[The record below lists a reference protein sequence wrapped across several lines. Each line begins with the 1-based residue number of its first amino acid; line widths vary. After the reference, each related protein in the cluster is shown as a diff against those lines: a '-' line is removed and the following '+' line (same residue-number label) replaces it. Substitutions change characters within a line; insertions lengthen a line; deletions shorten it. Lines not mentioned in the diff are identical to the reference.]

1 MIVNVDCVVKFNNE
15 FIDMKI
21 NIDKC
26 FKKKK
31 TLTKYNIYIKNNFHR
46 IKAIYPELKAPEIIR
61 IIAKEWQP
69 VSHPHFWHHVCQAAM
84 KKASI
89 CWLDVG

>member
-1 MIVNVDCVVKFNNE
+1 MVRNVDCIVEFNNE

-31 TLTKYNIYIKNNFHR
+31 ERKLTKYNIYMKNNYHR
-46 IKAIYPELKAPEIIR
+46 IKAIYPELKPTEIMGM
-61 IIAKEWQP
+61 IAKEWQNEKLFLKC
-69 VSHPHFWHHVCQAAM
+69 VSLFLISLM
-84 KKASI
+84 KKNYSQ
-89 CWLDVG
+89 C